1 VQYFFVRLEALES
14 SGRSKVFVIKTDDR
28 EIGVRELLKR
38 FVVDHLSGKRVAIK
52 ANFNSAD
59 PFPASTH
66 LDTLAAIVG
75 ALKDSGS
82 SVLLAERSG
91 MGITRDVLYEMG
103 VMSLSRKLGFDVV
116 VLDQLRK
123 WHKES
128 PVGSHWK
135 RGYLF
140 PDVFKQADAVVTTCC
155 LKTHRFGGHFTM
167 SLKNSVGMVA
177 KHDPGDRYNYMY
189 ELHGSPYQR
198 LMIAEINAAYLPL
211 FVIMDGIK
219 GFSRGG
225 PEAGTLIEPGLMLA
239 SSDRVALDAAGVAVL
254 RVYGTTPEVSTGPV
268 FQQEQLARAAEL
280 GLGVKGPD
288 DMDVIPMNDGAR
300 DMCARIEGELREPG
314 KGFKEYHIAGVK

>member
-1 VQYFFVRLEALES
+1 MES
-14 SGRSKVFVIKTDDR
+14 GGRSKVFVIKTGDR
-28 EIGVRELLKR
+28 DLGVRELLKCFMVER
-38 FVVDHLSGKRVAIK
+38 LHGKNVAIK

-66 LDTLAAIVG
+66 PGTLSAIVRS
-75 ALKDSGS
+75 LKDNGAD
-82 SVLLAERSG
+82 VLMAERSG

-103 VMSLSRKLGFDVV
+103 VMSLSEKLGFDVV
-116 VLDQLRK
+116 VLDQYK
-123 WHKES
+123 EWHKES
-128 PVGSHWK
+128 PIGSHWR

-140 PDVFKQADAVVTTCC
+140 PEVFRQADAVVTTCC

-198 LMIAEINAAYLPL
+198 LMIAEINAAYQPL
-211 FVIMDGIK
+211 FAIMDGIS

-239 SSDRVALDAAGVAVL
+239 SNDRVALDAAGVAIL
-254 RVYGTTPEVSTGPV
+254 RIYGTTPEVSTGHV
-268 FQQEQLARAAEL
+268 FQQEQIARAAEL
-280 GLGVKGPD
+280 GLGAKGPD
-288 DMDVIPMNDGAR
+288 EMEAIPLNEEAR
-300 DMCARIEGELREPG
+300 DLCGRIDKELREAG
-314 KGFKEYHIAGVK
+314 KGLKEHRISSA

>member
-1 VQYFFVRLEALES
+1 MES
-14 SGRSKVFVIKTDDR
+14 DGRSKVFVIKTNDR
-28 EIGVRELLKR
+28 EDGVRELLKR
-38 FVVDHLSGKRVAIK
+38 FKIGELSGKSVAIK

-66 LDTLAAIVG
+66 PDTLAAIVG
-75 ALKDSGS
+75 TLKDNDA
-82 SVLLAERSG
+82 SVVLAERSG

-103 VMSLSRKLGFDVV
+103 IMSLSQKLGFDVT
-116 VLDQLRK
+116 VLDQSRE

-140 PDVFKQADAVVTTCC
+140 PDIFRRADAVVTTCC

-177 KHDPGDRYNYMY
+177 KHDPHDRYNYMY

-198 LMIAEINAAYLPL
+198 LMIAEINAAYEPL
-211 FVIMDGIK
+211 FVVMDGIK

-239 SSDRVALDAAGVAVL
+239 STDRVALDAAGVSIL
-254 RVYGTTPEVSTGPV
+254 RAYGTTPEVSSGPV
-268 FQQEQLARAAEL
+268 FQQEQIARAAEL
-280 GLGVKGPD
+280 GLGAKGPD
-288 DMDVIPMNDGAR
+288 GMEVIPVNEEAR
-300 DMCARIEGELREPG
+300 DMCGRIEGVLREAG
-314 KGFKEYHIAGVK
+314 KGFKEYHISSV